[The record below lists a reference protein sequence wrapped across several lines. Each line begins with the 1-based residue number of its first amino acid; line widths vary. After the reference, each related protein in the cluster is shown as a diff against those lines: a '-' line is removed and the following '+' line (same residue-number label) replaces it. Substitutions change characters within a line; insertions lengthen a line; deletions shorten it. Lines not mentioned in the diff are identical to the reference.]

1 MEKEVNTRESIPIH
15 LKGWLI
21 LFINSLI
28 QLINHSSIQIM
39 QSIESVG
46 SHLGHQPT
54 CTSKEN
60 VTGTSQ
66 DLAIPTSLQQGLAI
80 VGFFG
85 ESSHLFLLFL
95 VLGAGS
101 RLFHPSE
108 CRRKARSRLERVSRG
123 ESGKADLPCAFDLV
137 CRDLV
142 VEGGQAPE
150 GVGVGFL
157 GVRVFGDLIWFGF
170 MSCDC

>member
-1 MEKEVNTRESIPIH
+1 
-15 LKGWLI
+15 
-21 LFINSLI
+21 
-28 QLINHSSIQIM
+28 
-39 QSIESVG
+39 
-46 SHLGHQPT
+46 
-54 CTSKEN
+54 

-101 RLFHPSE
+101 R
-108 CRRKARSRLERVSRG
+108 RKARSRLERVSRG
-123 ESGKADLPCAFDLV
+123 ESGKTDLPCAFDLV

-157 GVRVFGDLIWFGF
+157 GVRVFGDLI
-170 MSCDC
+170 

>member
-1 MEKEVNTRESIPIH
+1 MEKEVKTRESIPIH

-21 LFINSLI
+21 LIYQQPNPIDQPFIHPNNAIDRIGRLAS
-28 QLINHSSIQIM
+28 
-39 QSIESVG
+39 
-46 SHLGHQPT
+46 LGHQPT

-101 RLFHPSE
+101 RLFHTSE
-108 CRRKARSRLERVSRG
+108 CRRKYPR
-123 ESGKADLPCAFDLV
+123 
-137 CRDLV
+137 RDLV

-157 GVRVFGDLIWFGF
+157 GVRVFGDLI
-170 MSCDC
+170 